1 MAVKL
6 NQHDLEF
13 ILKQIKIAEAH
24 VGGTPLTQLID
35 QPHLPYGLRTV
46 DGSYNNLIPGREN
59 WGASDQ
65 LMPRLLD
72 PRYRAET
79 DNESVDI
86 NGPAPGGVVNNNDYG
101 NGGNVV
107 DSDPRT
113 ITNLIS
119 DQTLKNPAAII
130 AALQFAEY
138 AGNLIDATNAIRGA
152 YQTYLDA
159 AGSAASAAIVGI
171 TDPAQRKA
179 AVEAAIEPLR
189 TALHESLA
197 AQYGF
202 EMDGN
207 SIVLPNV
214 APDEGLS
221 APFNAWMTFFG
232 QFFDH
237 GLDLIHKG
245 SNGTIFVPLAADDP
259 LRTHGPDGIAGS
271 GDEVPA
277 SQSFMVLTRLDPTMT
292 PGPDGVLNTADDIP
306 EARNKTT
313 SYVDQNQTYTSHP
326 SHQVF
331 LREYEMVFDPVLGHE
346 VPVATGR
353 LLDGEEGGLATWADV
368 KRQAQDKLG
377 IVLSDIDVLGVPLLR
392 TDPYGEFIRGED
404 GFPQVIT
411 NIGPDL
417 IPNTADDLTVSA
429 SPGSPVVLAGLNGG
443 LGPVRT
449 SHQFLDDIAH
459 NAAPVFDPNSPS
471 SLAPDPDSGTDAF
484 GNPVPFNPN
493 TGANLQ
499 YDNELL
505 DRHFITGDGRG
516 NENIGLTAVH
526 HVFHSEHNR
535 QVEDV
540 KKQVLDIAASGR
552 LDDIAFLN
560 EWLLVDVTALPA
572 DLSSLKW
579 DGERLFQTARF
590 VTEMQYQ
597 HLVFEEFGRK
607 VQPNIDLFVFNTTTD
622 VNPAI
627 FAEFAHTVYRFG
639 HSMLT
644 DHLKLLPLN
653 AAGQPVDANG
663 TPLANALGWE
673 GIDVGLI
680 EAFLNPILFD
690 QNGSVSAEQAA
701 GAIVRGLTQVRGNAI
716 DEFVVES
723 LRNNLLGLPLD
734 LAAINIARGRD
745 AGIPTLNEAR
755 VQLYAAS
762 SSSWLKPYESWAD
775 FGANLKT
782 PASIIN
788 FIAAYGTHPLITS
801 ALTLEAKRDAA
812 MTLLFG
818 GANAP
823 ADAYDFLNGVGSWA
837 NQETG
842 LNLVD
847 LWIGGLAERVMPF
860 GGMLG
865 STFNAVFELQME
877 NLQEGDRFYYLSRTQ
892 GLNLLNELENN
903 AFSKLIMA
911 NSDLVQ
917 PGPDGIRGTA
927 DDIVNQH
934 IGVDSF
940 ARYDGVL
947 EVDLA
952 KQREADAQ
960 GDDPFLA
967 ALRAKVVRNDPNTPG
982 TDSNYLRFTG
992 GEHMVMG
999 GTSEADTIIG
1009 GDGDDG
1015 IWGGAGDDRIEGG
1028 HGVDL
1033 VVAGAG
1039 DDIIT
1044 DSGDTGDFL
1053 KGEDGDDIIAN
1064 SNGLDVLMG
1073 GDGKDVFL
1081 VGVDATEVFGGEG
1094 DDFMLGGLD
1103 HDFLLGNEGDDWM
1116 EGGDGFDVLNGDNSE
1131 LFFNSTILGHDVMIA
1146 GENENDFDAESGD
1159 DIMVQGESVMRNE
1172 GMFGFDW
1179 AIYKGSD
1186 IAADADMRIPF
1197 FTTVADD
1204 ILRDRF
1210 DQTEAISGW
1219 DHNDIIRGD
1228 DRGSDE
1234 EIELELSLVNH
1245 ELTQAGVDRIDG
1257 LRELLDLAEYTPANP
1272 NEDPEKVT
1280 AWTGGNVLIG
1290 GDGGDLIEG
1299 RGGNDFIHGDAWLN
1313 VRIRITGN
1321 GQANTAA
1328 NEIATVDTL
1337 KHVFAAGQV
1346 DSAGEPIPAA
1356 WHGKSLSEL
1365 LLSREI
1371 RPNQLHIVREIKY
1384 DENPSNDTDTAV
1396 FAGNR
1401 DWYEITHVGDKTFV
1415 ARREMEEVDPQID
1428 EGVDTLVGIE
1438 RILFAD
1444 GIYTIRQTGNYD
1456 PTGRLTIGGLPAQEG
1471 EPLTVNASA
1480 IRDANNP
1487 DGLVPSSA
1495 ITYRWQIER
1504 NDGTGDYINIPGAS
1518 GTSFTPTEEH
1528 VGLRIRVLGT
1538 YTDGGGVLEVVTSQ
1552 PTDPV
1557 GNVDGEPTGNVLISD
1572 MSPTEGQPL
1581 TATAAFSDPDGMTD
1595 AFEEGLLIYQWEYS
1609 TDGTTWVSVP
1619 AADGGNA
1626 RTFEPGPELVGMRLR
1641 MRINYT
1647 DDGGNPEQVISAATE
1662 IVGNLIGSDA
1672 PVINAVTGGD
1682 TQGGTTVGDDVVLG
1696 GASAN
1701 QISGGAGNDVLLGA
1715 AGADTLSGD
1724 AGNDTLN
1731 GGAGDD
1737 TVNGGAGNDTV
1748 IYGNGEG
1755 ADVIDGGDGS
1765 DTLRIVEGTFGADD
1779 SVAVV
1784 LAGGIITSL
1793 NGIATVANVEA
1804 AELHLDGGNDTLTY
1818 QTDQNVSV
1826 NLLSG
1831 AATGF
1836 AFLRGVENV
1845 TAGGGN
1851 DTLLGNAAT
1860 NTLGGGDGNDDVRGG
1875 FGDDVL
1881 LGGAGNDDLYGQE
1894 GDDVLEGGA
1903 GNDRIDGGVGN
1914 DTASYASAAA
1924 AVTVSLSATPTRASF
1939 EEQDTQGAGLDRLIG
1954 IENLIGSAH
1963 NDSLTGDGNANIIDG
1978 GAGADTMDG
1987 GAGDD
1992 TYIVDNAGDAINDAS
2007 GVDTVRT
2014 ALAGYVLDG
2023 DVENLVL
2030 TGNAAING
2038 IGNALDNE
2046 ITGNSANNTLN
2057 GAGGTDTVVLLGA
2070 ISDHAFALAGAGM
2083 TVTSAAGGV
2092 DTLVSIERAKIGGN
2106 SYLIVPGTNAA
2117 NTGAGAVIG
2126 GSQAELLL
2134 GFNGADELR
2143 GNGGDDILV
2152 GGAGADQM
2160 FGGAGNDAYWVQ
2172 QAGDVV
2178 TELPGEGIDTIYSN
2192 VTRNLTVAAQVNGEV
2207 ENVVLVGTT
2216 GTEALSATGNNL
2228 NNVLTGNAG
2237 NNTLNGGAGNDTL
2250 VGNAG
2255 DDNLVGGANDDILDG
2270 GAGDDTL
2277 NGGIGTDTAVFA
2289 GKVGDYR
2296 FGLNAGGL
2304 ATVTHLATGDTDTL
2318 SGIEKLRFGDGPVLD
2333 VVTNV
2338 AGIPTGPAILFG
2350 TNGADTIVGGPGAD
2364 VIIGGAG
2371 DDILNGSDV
2380 GDGDNN
2386 AIPGSPDDDTFI
2398 WYVGDGSDTING
2410 GLEAANGDLFQVIGN
2425 SDAETYRIYTYDE
2438 AVARIGFAGS
2448 DEAEIVVTRQV
2459 GSGVETIIAEL
2470 TEIEEIVVNGAG
2482 VSGNGTA
2489 GGDSF
2494 EMYGDF
2500 SVSTSLRPN
2509 TITVLGSEGDD
2520 TIDITSLRSAHRIVF
2535 KTGGGND
2542 TIIGTLR
2549 PQDVIELPD
2558 GATIADYAVTI
2569 DEETGLTKLAGDGH
2583 SLTFVAPHGMPD
2595 FGANYPGDDQDD
2607 DDDEDDDDDVP
2618 TGPGGDDDDD
2628 TGNGDEDDD
2637 DDEDDEDDDDDDD
2650 DDDSDGDDGACGG
2663 DDDDDSP
2670 NTPAPAPTG
2679 SGAVRPGTPSAD
2691 VLLGTS
2697 GNDTIVGLAG
2707 DDVLLGEAG
2716 DDAISAGD
2724 GNDVVEGGA
2733 GRDALNGGWGDDHIF
2748 GGAGADLIQGEAG
2761 VDRIFGQ
2768 AGNDLINAGAGN
2780 DTAFGGAGDDLFIGE
2795 AGDGNDSYW
2804 GDEIDGG
2811 NGIDTLDLSTITA
2824 DLTVDLGNGLLGRG
2838 SAVSSQSGTDTLW
2851 SIENVAT
2858 GSGNDTITASRAVN
2872 VMEGGAGNDTFRFL
2886 DVESANGDTILD
2898 FEPGDRL
2905 DLSGIDADLAVPGN
2919 QSFTLVAGP
2928 AFTASAQLMVS
2939 YETRDGADYTIVK
2952 GNVGA
2957 GVEEEFR
2964 IELKGTHTLNGTN
2977 FTL

>member
-24 VGGTPLTQLID
+24 VAGTPLTQLID

-46 DGSYNNLIPGREN
+46 DGSDNNLIPGRET

-72 PRYRAET
+72 PSYRQET

-86 NGPAPGGVVNNNDYG
+86 NGSGPGGVVSNNDYG
-101 NGGNVV
+101 TPGHVA

-130 AALQFAEY
+130 AALQFAEFNGDLL
-138 AGNLIDATNAIRGA
+138 AATNAIRGA
-152 YQTYLDA
+152 YQAYLDA
-159 AGSAASAAIVGI
+159 AGTAAAAAIVGI
-171 TDPAQRKA
+171 TDPAQKKA
-179 AVEAAIEPLR
+179 AVETAIEPLR
-189 TALHESLA
+189 TALYDGLA
-197 AQYGF
+197 ADYGF

-245 SNGTIFVPLAADDP
+245 NNGTIFVPLAADDP

-271 GDEVPA
+271 GDEVPP

-292 PGPDGVLNTADDIP
+292 PGADGVLGNADDVP
-306 EARNKTT
+306 EAKNKTT

-331 LREYEMVFDPVLGHE
+331 LREYEMVFDATLGHA
-346 VPVATGR
+346 VPMATGR

-368 KRQAQDKLG
+368 KRQAAEKLG

-392 TDPYGEFIRGED
+392 TDPYGEFVRGED

-429 SPGSPVVLAGLNGG
+429 APGSPVVLAELNGG

-459 NAAPVFDPNSPS
+459 NAAPVFDPSSPS

-499 YDNELL
+499 YDDELL

-540 KKQVLDIAASGR
+540 KRQILDIAAGGKA
-552 LDDIAFLN
+552 DDIAFLN

-572 DLSSLKW
+572 DLSSLAW

-607 VQPNIDLFVFNTTTD
+607 VQPNIDLFVFNTITD

-644 DHLKLLPLN
+644 DHLKLLPLDEL
-653 AAGQPVDANG
+653 GRPIDANG
-663 TPLANALGWE
+663 TALATAAGWE
-673 GIDVGLI
+673 GVDVGLI

-690 QNGSVSAEQAA
+690 QNSGISAEQAA
-701 GAIVRGLTQVRGNAI
+701 GAIVRGLTYVRGNAI

-755 VQLYAAS
+755 AQLYAAS
-762 SSSWLKPYESWAD
+762 NSTWLEPYDSWAD

-788 FIAAYGTHPLITS
+788 FIAAYGTHPLITG
-801 ALTLEAKRDAA
+801 AVTLEAKRDAA

-818 GANAP
+818 DEP
-823 ADAYDFLNGVGSWA
+823 DAYDFLNGVGSWA
-837 NQETG
+837 DIETG

-847 LWIGGLAERVMPF
+847 LWIGGLAERLMPF

-865 STFNAVFELQME
+865 STFNAVFELQLE

-911 NSDLVQ
+911 NTDLVQ
-917 PGPDGIRGTA
+917 PGPDGIRGTS
-927 DDIVNQH
+927 DDVITHH

-940 ARYDGVL
+940 AKYDGVL
-947 EVDLA
+947 EVDLSR
-952 KQREADAQ
+952 QIEADAA
-960 GDDPFLA
+960 GDDPFLD
-967 ALRAKVVRNDPNTPG
+967 ALRAKVLRNDPSTPG
-982 TDSNYLRFTG
+982 ADSNYLRFTG

-999 GTSEADTIIG
+999 GTSQADTIIG

-1015 IWGGAGDDRIEGG
+1015 IWGGAGDDRIESG

-1044 DSGDTGDFL
+1044 DTGDTGDFL

-1131 LFFNSTILGHDVMIA
+1131 LFFNSTILGHDVLIA

-1179 AIYKGSD
+1179 AIYKDSR

-1197 FTTVADD
+1197 FTTVAED

-1228 DRGSDE
+1228 DRGSNE
-1234 EIELELSLVNH
+1234 EIEVELSLANH
-1245 ELTQAGVDRIDG
+1245 RLTQAGVDRIDG
-1257 LRELLDLAEYTPANP
+1257 LRDLLDLADYAPVAGV
-1272 NEDPEKVT
+1272 DPETVT
-1280 AWTGGNVLIG
+1280 AWTGGNLLIG

-1299 RGGNDFIHGDAWLN
+1299 RGGDDFIHGDAWLN

-1321 GQANTAA
+1321 GQENTAA

-1337 KHVFAAGQV
+1337 KHVFAAGEV
-1346 DSAGEPIPAA
+1346 DSAGTPIPAA

-1384 DENPSNDTDTAV
+1384 DEDPSNDTDTAI

-1401 DWYEITHVGDKTFV
+1401 DWYEITHVGDKTLV
-1415 ARREMEEVDPQID
+1415 ARREMEEVDPQVD

-1456 PTGRLTIGGLPAQEG
+1456 PTGRLTISGLPAKEG
-1471 EPLTVNASA
+1471 EPLTVDASA

-1487 DGLVPSSA
+1487 DGTVPNGA

-1504 NDGTGDYINIPGAS
+1504 NDGTGDYINIPNAS
-1518 GTSFTPTEEH
+1518 GNTFTPTEEH

-1538 YTDGGGVLEVVTSQ
+1538 YTDGGGVLEVVGSY

-1557 GNVDGEPTGNVLISD
+1557 SNVDGDPIGLVLISD
-1572 MSPTEGQPL
+1572 MTPTEGQPL
-1581 TATAAFSDPDGMTD
+1581 TATAAFNDPDGITD
-1595 AFEEGLLIYQWEYS
+1595 AFEENLLVYQWEYS
-1609 TDGTTWVSVP
+1609 SDGTTWISVLP
-1619 AADGGNA
+1619 EDGGNA
-1626 RTFEPGPELVGMRLR
+1626 RTFVPGPELVGKYLR
-1641 MRINYT
+1641 MRIDYT
-1647 DDGGNPEQVISAATE
+1647 DDGGNAEQVISAVTE
-1662 IVGNLIGSDA
+1662 IVGNYIVSNDV
-1672 PVINAVTGGD
+1672 VINGAGGGD
-1682 TQGGTTVGDDVVLG
+1682 AEGGTNNGDDIVLG
-1696 GASAN
+1696 GLGAN
-1701 QISGGAGNDVLLGA
+1701 QISGGMGNDTLLGG
-1715 AGADTLSGD
+1715 AGADMLSGD
-1724 AGNDTLN
+1724 AGNDVLN

-1737 TVNGGAGNDTV
+1737 TVNGGIGNDTV
-1748 IYGNGEG
+1748 IYTNGEG
-1755 ADVIDGGDGS
+1755 ADTVDGGDGA
-1765 DTLRIVEGTFGADD
+1765 DTLRIVEGAFGADD
-1779 SVAVV
+1779 TVTVA
-1784 LAGGIITSL
+1784 LAAGIISSV
-1793 NGIATVANVEA
+1793 NGSTTVANVEA
-1804 AELHLDGGNDTLTY
+1804 AELHLDGGADTLSY
-1818 QTDQNVSV
+1818 QTSQNVSV

-1836 AFLRGVENV
+1836 SFLRGVENV
-1845 TAGGGN
+1845 TAGSGN
-1851 DTLLGNAAT
+1851 DTLFGNGVA
-1860 NTLGGGDGNDDVRGG
+1860 NRLEGGDGNDELRGG
-1875 FGDDVL
+1875 FGSDVL
-1881 LGGAGNDDLYGQE
+1881 FGGAGNDNLYGEE
-1894 GDDVLEGGA
+1894 GDDLLEAGA
-1903 GNDRIDGGVGN
+1903 GNDRIDGGAGN

-1939 EEQDTQGAGLDRLIG
+1939 EEQDTAGAGRDRLIG
-1954 IENLIGSAH
+1954 IENLVGSAH
-1963 NDSLTGDGNANIIDG
+1963 DDSLTGDDNANVIDG
-1978 GAGADTMDG
+1978 GAGADAMDG

-1992 TYIVDNAGDAINDAS
+1992 IYAVDNAGDTITDAS
-2007 GVDTVRT
+2007 GIDTVRT
-2014 ALAGYVLDG
+2014 ALTGYVLDG

-2030 TGNAAING
+2030 MGNAAIGG
-2038 IGNALDNE
+2038 IGNTLDNE

-2057 GAGGTDTVVLLGA
+2057 GAGGTDTVALQGTFA
-2070 ISDHAFALAGAGM
+2070 DHSFALAGGSI
-2083 TVTSAAGGV
+2083 TVSSVAGGT
-2092 DTLVSIERAKIGGN
+2092 DTLVSIERAKIGGA

-2117 NTGAGAVIG
+2117 NSGAGAVIG
-2126 GSQAELLL
+2126 GSEAELLL
-2134 GFNGADELR
+2134 GFNNADELR

-2152 GGAGADQM
+2152 GGAGTDQM
-2160 FGGAGNDAYWVQ
+2160 FGGAGNDIYWVQ
-2172 QAGDVV
+2172 QAADVV
-2178 TELPGEGIDTIYSN
+2178 TEADGEGIDTIYTN
-2192 VTRNLTVAAQVNGEV
+2192 VNRNLTVASQVVGEV
-2207 ENVVLVGTT
+2207 ENVVLVGAT
-2216 GTEALSATGNNL
+2216 GTEALNAVGNAL
-2228 NNVLTGNAG
+2228 NNELIGNAG
-2237 NNTLNGGAGNDTL
+2237 NNTLTGNAGNDTL
-2250 VGNAG
+2250 IGNAG
-2255 DDNLVGGANDDILDG
+2255 NDTLNGGANDDILNG

-2277 NGGIGTDTAVFA
+2277 NGGAGTDRAVFA
-2289 GKVGDYR
+2289 GRVGDYA
-2296 FGLNAGGL
+2296 FGLNAAGL
-2304 ATVTHLATGDTDTL
+2304 ATVTHLATGDVDTL
-2318 SGIEKLRFGDGPVLD
+2318 SGIERIQFGDGPVLD
-2333 VVTNV
+2333 IVTTV
-2338 AGIPTGPAILFG
+2338 AGIPAGPAILFG
-2350 TNGADTIVGGPGAD
+2350 TSGADTIVGGPGAD
-2364 VIIGGAG
+2364 VIIGGTG
-2371 DDILNGSDV
+2371 DDTLNGSDI
-2380 GDGDNN
+2380 GDGDDTVT
-2386 AIPGSPDDDTFI
+2386 PGSADDDTFI

-2410 GLEAANGDLFQVIGN
+2410 GLEGANGDLFQIIGN
-2425 SDAETYRIYTYDE
+2425 AEAETYRIYTYDE

-2448 DEAEIVVTRQV
+2448 DEAEIIVTRQTE
-2459 GSGVETIIAEL
+2459 GQAETIIAEL

-2482 VSGNGTA
+2482 VGGNGAA

-2500 SVSTSLRPN
+2500 SVATNLRPN
-2509 TITVLGSEGDD
+2509 TITLLGTDGDD
-2520 TIDITSLRSAHRIVF
+2520 AIDITSLRSGHRIVF
-2535 KTGGGND
+2535 RTGGGND

-2558 GATIADYAVTI
+2558 GTTIADYAVTI
-2569 DEETGLTKLAGDGH
+2569 DEETGLTKLTGDGH

-2595 FGANYPGDDQDD
+2595 FGVNYPGNDQDDDDDDDDDPTGPSPGDD
-2607 DDDEDDDDDVP
+2607 DDDEDDD
-2618 TGPGGDDDDD
+2618 TACGCDDD
-2628 TGNGDEDDD
+2628 GDEDDD
-2637 DDEDDEDDDDDDD
+2637 GPD
-2650 DDDSDGDDGACGG
+2650 
-2663 DDDDDSP
+2663 
-2670 NTPAPAPTG
+2670 TPAPNPAP
-2679 SGAVRPGTPSAD
+2679 GAGGGLRAGTAAAD
-2691 VLLGTS
+2691 VLIGTAS
-2697 GNDTIVGLAG
+2697 ADNIIGLAG
-2707 DDVLLGEAG
+2707 DDTLIGDAG
-2716 DDAISAGD
+2716 ADAISAGNGADFADAGD
-2724 GNDVVEGGA
+2724 GRDVVFAGA
-2733 GRDALNGGWGDDHIF
+2733 GDDQVF
-2748 GGAGADLIQGEAG
+2748 GGGGVDMLYGEAG
-2761 VDRIFGQ
+2761 NDRIFGGV
-2768 AGNDLINAGAGN
+2768 GNDLIDAGTGN
-2780 DTAFGGAGDDLFIGE
+2780 DTVVAGGGDDLIVAA
-2795 AGDGNDSYW
+2795 AGDGDDTYF
-2804 GDEIDGG
+2804 GDEVDGG
-2811 NGIDTLDLSTITA
+2811 SGADTLDFSAITA
-2824 DLTVDLGNGLLGRG
+2824 NLAVDLGNGLGGRG
-2838 SAVSSQSGTDTLW
+2838 SAASSQSGTDTLW

-2858 GSGNDTITASRAVN
+2858 GTGSDTITASDAVN
-2872 VMEGGAGNDTFRFL
+2872 MMEGGTGNDTFRFL
-2886 DVESANGDTILD
+2886 STVGADGDTILD
-2898 FEPGDRL
+2898 FQPGDRL
-2905 DLSGIDADLAVPGN
+2905 DLSAIDADASQAGN
-2919 QSFTLVAGP
+2919 QSFTLANGGS
-2928 AFTASAQLMVS
+2928 FTTTAQLTVT
-2939 YETRDGADYTIVK
+2939 YETRADGEYTIVK
-2952 GNVGA
+2952 GNVDA
-2957 GVEEEFR
+2957 ATDAEFQ
-2964 IELKGTHTLNGTN
+2964 INLKGSHNLTANS
-2977 FTL
+2977 FIV